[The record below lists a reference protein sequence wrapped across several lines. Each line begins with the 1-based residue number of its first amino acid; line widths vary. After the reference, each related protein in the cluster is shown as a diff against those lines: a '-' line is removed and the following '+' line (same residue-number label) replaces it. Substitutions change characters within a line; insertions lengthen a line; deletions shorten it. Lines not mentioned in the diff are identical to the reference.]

1 MQPNHIRKYTL
12 ACAAL
17 VLLGHPAG
25 AEYREVGVSD
35 AGTVQGR
42 IHFEGD
48 YPPAET
54 LRPDRDADTCGLRIP
69 VEQFVVDG
77 DSKGLANV
85 VVKIEGISAGKPFSS
100 AEKFVEQIKC
110 RYEPHVLVV
119 RPGESFSIV
128 NRDPVLH
135 NVHAYRGDET
145 VFNLAQPFQGQA
157 SPQTLDLEGPVRV
170 SCDVHTW
177 MEAWVLVLDS
187 PYFSL
192 TDASGAFSI
201 DGVPPGEY
209 TVTMWHEALGSAS
222 KTVTVEA
229 GGSSEVDFVIGG

>member
-1 MQPNHIRKYTL
+1 MQPEHIRKYAL

-25 AEYREVGVSD
+25 AEYRESRVSD
-35 AGTVQGR
+35 AGTLQGR

-77 DSKGLANV
+77 DSKGLANAI
-85 VVKIEGISAGKPFSS
+85 VKIEGISAGKPFSS
-100 AEKFVEQIKC
+100 AEKSVEQIKC

-119 RPGESFSIV
+119 RPGESFNIV
-128 NRDPVLH
+128 NKDPVLH

-157 SPQTLDLEGPVRV
+157 
-170 SCDVHTW
+170 W
-177 MEAWVLVLDS
+177 
-187 PYFSL
+187 
-192 TDASGAFSI
+192 
-201 DGVPPGEY
+201 
-209 TVTMWHEALGSAS
+209 
-222 KTVTVEA
+222 
-229 GGSSEVDFVIGG
+229 